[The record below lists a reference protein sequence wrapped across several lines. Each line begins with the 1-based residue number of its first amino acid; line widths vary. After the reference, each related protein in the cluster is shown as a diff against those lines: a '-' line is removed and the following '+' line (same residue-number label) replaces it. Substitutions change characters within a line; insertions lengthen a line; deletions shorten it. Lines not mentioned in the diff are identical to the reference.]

1 MNAERAGKTKLPLTR
16 RVVRVLAALYI
27 YGLAFLILAM
37 FSRNT
42 FSTLLRT
49 FLLTQVR

>member
-1 MNAERAGKTKLPLTR
+1 MPLTR